1 MGLDLYLERVT
12 KPSIDKSKTYA
23 GGELYDM
30 GLNYVTEEELKETK
44 KIPAEMLDKVTEK
57 VTIANYILDSHE
69 VWKAFAEQ
77 YPESYRSNNESP
89 KDFAP
94 AIIGVTNNNEKST
107 FTFEDDYGK
116 QLKITVD
123 KDDNKYFKTE
133 EKTAYVYK
141 AEELDY
147 QRNGINAYGW
157 SLLPANC
164 TYCFDKVLVQ
174 KLIDKGGLSES
185 FIDKWI
191 DDENALFVWW

>member
-1 MGLDLYLERVT
+1 MALELYLERIM
-12 KPSIDKSKTYA
+12 KPNIDTTKTYTA
-23 GGELYDM
+23 GDIYDL
-30 GLNYVTEEELKETK
+30 GLDYITEEDLAETK
-44 KIPAEMLDKVTEK
+44 KIPAKMLDKVTKK

-69 VWKAFAEQ
+69 VWKAFAEH
-77 YPESYRSNNESP
+77 YPETYRP
-89 KDFAP
+89 DIDTPTDFTVALV
-94 AIIGVTNNNEKST
+94 GGTSNNEKST
-107 FTFEDDYGK
+107 FIFEDDYSN
-116 QLKITVD
+116 QVTLTVN

-164 TYCFDKVLVQ
+164 TYCFDKVLIQ

-191 DDENALFVWW
+191 DGENALFVWW

>member
-12 KPSIDKSKTYA
+12 KPSIDKSKTYT

-77 YPESYRSNNESP
+77 YPETYRLDIDTP
-89 KDFAP
+89 TDFTVALV
-94 AIIGVTNNNEKST
+94 GGTSNNEKST
-107 FTFEDDYGK
+107 FIFEDDYDN
-116 QLKITVD
+116 QVKITVD

-147 QRNGINAYGW
+147 QRDGINAYGW
-157 SLLPANC
+157 AMLPTNC
-164 TYCFDKVLVQ
+164 TYCFDRARVQ
-174 KLIDKGGLSES
+174 KLVDEGDLSES
-185 FIDKWI
+185 FIGNWVDG
-191 DDENALFVWW
+191 ETALFVWW